1 MHLNGQLTMRRESH
15 WNRRLALVAM
25 VFASCAYG
33 ATATGTAAEK
43 IEIVDCSKVVHE
55 VDSVPLAYNP
65 GWTWVTNTPGAYVVI
80 EKTLYPK
87 TARVGV
93 PQAVTTEVQRFAAD
107 TAGDFVFT
115 PASDDERCVTLTH
128 RVYSASG
135 TEIGTAL
142 TAKVSVGVRSAASSG
157 VFYDDATNAMQ
168 KVVDATGAAPL
179 AHSVAWVPNAATW
192 TIWDACTATGGG
204 VSRRQVSA
212 GSDEGVLDFATT
224 RFRGGAHVL
233 SISFEDAE
241 GNAIPDATRTV
252 AFCAPYTGFILIFK

>member
-1 MHLNGQLTMRRESH
+1 MRRESH
-15 WNRRLALVAM
+15 WDRRLVLVALVL
-25 VFASCAYG
+25 ASCAHG
-33 ATATGTAAEK
+33 ATATGTAAER
-43 IEIVDCSKVVHE
+43 IEVIDCSETVRA
-55 VDSVPLAYNP
+55 VDFASLSYNP

-87 TARVGV
+87 TAQVGV

-107 TAGDFVFT
+107 TAGEFAFT
-115 PASDDERCVTLTH
+115 PASDDERCITLTH

-135 TEIGTAL
+135 DEIGTAL

-168 KVVDATGAAPL
+168 KVVDAKGAAPL

-192 TIWDACTATGGG
+192 AIWDACTATGGG

-224 RFRGGAHVL
+224 RFRGGEHVL
-233 SISFEDAE
+233 SISFEDAQ